1 MNQQPPYGVGTPP
14 TGFPPPG
21 YYQPVVPAE
30 TSGLATVSLVAGI
43 ASVTPLGFLVFP
55 PIVGAVTGVL
65 ALVRIRASAGHLR
78 GTTMALWGTI
88 LSVFSLL
95 VVLVAGAFMLSAAD
109 DQDAGAPA
117 GVVEPAPDAEVEDPA
132 DDVEEEPAAPEPEPA
147 DESVAMGEAGTT
159 GDWEVTVVG
168 IETQASYTDEYGL
181 TEYPQG
187 EYQVIAMEVSNQGT
201 EATTFDASE
210 AVTLYDAD
218 GNAHSVDFNLLGD
231 FVYTDINP
239 GNSLSGE
246 AVVDV
251 PEGTEVS
258 ELEIVDPWDFADPL
272 TVTVN

>member
-1 MNQQPPYGVGTPP
+1 MKQQPPYGAGTPP
-14 TGFPPPG
+14 TGFPPQG

-55 PIVGAVTGVL
+55 PIVGVVTGIL
-65 ALVRIRASAGHLR
+65 ALVRIRGSAGHLK

-95 VVLVAGAFMLSAAD
+95 VVVVAGVVMLSAAG
-109 DQDAGAPA
+109 DQDAGAP
-117 GVVEPAPDAEVEDPA
+117 DPA
-132 DDVEEEPAAPEPEPA
+132 AEQAPEEAPAGETVALGEP
-147 DESVAMGEAGTT
+147 GTT

-168 IETQASYTDEYGL
+168 IETQASYVDEFDV
-181 TEYPQG
+181 TQYPQG
-187 EYQVIAMEVSNQGT
+187 EFQVVAMEVSNQGN

-218 GNAHSVDFNLLGD
+218 GNAHSVDFDLLGD

-251 PEGTEVS
+251 PEGTEVV
-258 ELEIVDPWDFADPL
+258 ELEIVDPLTFDDPL

>member
-14 TGFPPPG
+14 TGFPPQG
-21 YYQPVVPAE
+21 YYQPVVPVE

-43 ASVTPLGFLVFP
+43 ASVTPLAVLVFP
-55 PIVGAVTGVL
+55 PIVGAVTGAL
-65 ALVRIRASAGHLR
+65 AMVRIRRSQGHLK
-78 GTTMALWGTI
+78 GMTMALWGTV
-88 LSVFSLL
+88 LSGFSL
-95 VVLVAGAFMLSAAD
+95 VVLVIAGAIALAASGD
-109 DQDAGAPA
+109 STETADPAPAVEGVPAPDEDAGEPGEPVPEPAPA
-117 GVVEPAPDAEVEDPA
+117 GET
-132 DDVEEEPAAPEPEPA
+132 
-147 DESVAMGEAGTT
+147 VALGEAGTT
-159 GDWEVTVVG
+159 GDWEVTVLG
-168 IETQASYTDEYGL
+168 IETRSSYTDEYDF

-187 EYQVIAMEVSNQGT
+187 EFTVVAMEVSNQGT

-231 FVYTDINP
+231 FAYTDINP

-258 ELEIVDPWDFADPL
+258 ELEIVDPLTFDDPL